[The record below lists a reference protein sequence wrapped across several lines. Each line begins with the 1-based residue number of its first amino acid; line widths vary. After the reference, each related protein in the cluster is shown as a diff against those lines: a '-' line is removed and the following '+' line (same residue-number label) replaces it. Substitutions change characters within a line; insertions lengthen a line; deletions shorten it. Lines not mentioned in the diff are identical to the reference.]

1 MSKGTLVREDWN
13 DISKLTFRDAPL
25 CKIIEVKVIESF
37 IGLKPYPVI
46 VVMNTPVSGIIAKQY
61 TLEGEAES
69 KSKDS
74 EDFQIVKVK
83 EPEPV
88 NKAEARP
95 LTREDWNDISKL
107 TFRDA
112 AHYQI
117 IEIKV
122 LESFVG
128 VKPYPVVVVFRTNT
142 GDLRAVQYTIEGKS
156 EKMVDHFD
164 IVKIKE
170 PERVNYEEI
179 VKELMV
185 KGVFVSEYKLT
196 WYKIRA
202 IHVEDKAF
210 LSLDQ
215 RHRYENITRFFFS
228 FDLKK
233 FYDFNEYLN
242 LRGKP

>member
-83 EPEPV
+83 EPE
-88 NKAEARP
+88 
-95 LTREDWNDISKL
+95 
-107 TFRDA
+107 
-112 AHYQI
+112 
-117 IEIKV
+117 
-122 LESFVG
+122 
-128 VKPYPVVVVFRTNT
+128 
-142 GDLRAVQYTIEGKS
+142 
-156 EKMVDHFD
+156 
-164 IVKIKE
+164 
-170 PERVNYEEI
+170 RVNYEEI
-179 VKELMV
+179 VKELMI